1 MAEET
6 LTPDLCV
13 IGGGAAGI
21 ALATAAA
28 AFGVRV
34 VLVER
39 DRVGASRLHRG
50 SVPSNALIAAA
61 KRAFSI
67 RRAADFGIGAGEPEI
82 DFGRI
87 RDYLKRT
94 IAMLEPNESERH
106 VAALGV
112 RVVKGEARFV
122 DASTLAAGGLA
133 IRARRF
139 VLATGS
145 APVAPPI
152 PGLADTPYLTSDTI
166 FDLGERPRHLL
177 VLGSG
182 STALE
187 LAQAF
192 RRLGAAV
199 TVLATARPLADE
211 DSECAGNL
219 LDALAR
225 EGISMRSNVGIDR
238 IERDDESVRVFLSS
252 AGAKES
258 VEGSHLL
265 LAAGRRPDVHGL
277 GLEAAGIAHDP
288 DGIHVGIELRTA
300 NERVFAIGDA
310 AGGLQYTHVAR
321 WHARLVLQHI
331 LFRWP
336 IRAIAESV
344 PRVIFTDP
352 EIAHIGLIEEEARLR
367 HGEIRVLRSPFCEND
382 RAAIG
387 NEGKGMVKVVT
398 TRWGRIVGVTIVG
411 ARASELISTWVLAL
425 ATRTNIRTVAGLVLP
440 YPTLSEASRDAAFAH
455 LGRGLTNR
463 WVRRIIRA
471 LRTFG

>member
-1 MAEET
+1 MADET

-61 KRAFSI
+61 KRALAI
-67 RRAADFGIGAGEPEI
+67 RQAADFGIGAGEPEI

-87 RDYLKRT
+87 QDRVRRT
-94 IAMLEPNESERH
+94 IAALEPNESESH

-112 RVVKGEARFV
+112 RVVKGAARFI
-122 DASTLAAGGLA
+122 DASTVAAGGLS

-145 APVAPPI
+145 TPVVPPI
-152 PGLADTPYLTSDTI
+152 PGLADSPYLTSDTV
-166 FDLGERPRHLL
+166 FDLGERPRHLV

-187 LAQAF
+187 LAQVF
-192 RRLGAAV
+192 HRLGAGV
-199 TVLATARPLADE
+199 SVLATARPLADE
-211 DSECAGNL
+211 DSECAGHL

-225 EGISMRSNVGIDR
+225 EEISIRSSVEIDR
-238 IERDDESVRVFLSS
+238 IERGNDSVRVILSS

-265 LAAGRRPDVHGL
+265 LVAGRRPNVDGL
-277 GLEAAGIAHDP
+277 GLES
-288 DGIHVGIELRTA
+288 
-300 NERVFAIGDA
+300 
-310 AGGLQYTHVAR
+310 GGY
-321 WHARLVLQHI
+321 
-331 LFRWP
+331 
-336 IRAIAESV
+336 RA
-344 PRVIFTDP
+344 
-352 EIAHIGLIEEEARLR
+352 
-367 HGEIRVLRSPFCEND
+367 
-382 RAAIG
+382 
-387 NEGKGMVKVVT
+387 
-398 TRWGRIVGVTIVG
+398 
-411 ARASELISTWVLAL
+411 
-425 ATRTNIRTVAGLVLP
+425 
-440 YPTLSEASRDAAFAH
+440 
-455 LGRGLTNR
+455 
-463 WVRRIIRA
+463 
-471 LRTFG
+471 